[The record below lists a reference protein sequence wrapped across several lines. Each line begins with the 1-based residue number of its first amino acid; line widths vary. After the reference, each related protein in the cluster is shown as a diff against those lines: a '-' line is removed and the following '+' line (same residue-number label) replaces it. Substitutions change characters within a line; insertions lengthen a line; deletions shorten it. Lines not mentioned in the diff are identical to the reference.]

1 MISDE
6 KRDKALT
13 YLAET
18 DISAAEA
25 RADVERQEYI
35 LKQIKAAAYLDSM
48 ESTIDAKKADVEID
62 QSVLDQKENCIQSL
76 IDYQGVAN
84 KRETARLII
93 EVWRSEN
100 ANRRQGGI

>member
-18 DISAAEA
+18 DLTAAELK
-25 RADVERQEYI
+25 ADVERQEYI
-35 LKQIKAAAYLDSM
+35 LKQIKAAAYLDSR
-48 ESTIDAKKADVEID
+48 ESTIDAKKADIEIN
-62 QSVLDQKENCIQSL
+62 QAVLDQKENCIQSL
-76 IDYQGVAN
+76 IDYQAVAN

-100 ANRRQGGI
+100 ANRRQGNI